1 MQQIVWF
8 ASVFETCVIVGL
20 PDLDLWA
27 EQADVSNGS
36 WLWRDPKSIQTTHVE
51 PGRLQKDAS
60 SFKNNSWTYVRNDV
74 LTSHT
79 CDTKTKTYSA
89 LPASLKKE

>member
-36 WLWRDPKSIQTTHVE
+36 
-51 PGRLQKDAS
+51 
-60 SFKNNSWTYVRNDV
+60 
-74 LTSHT
+74 
-79 CDTKTKTYSA
+79 
-89 LPASLKKE
+89 